1 MSEPVAS
8 TESVSVGPTVLVV
21 EDNEDLRENAVL
33 VLRLE
38 GFNAL
43 SATDGQDALDQL
55 MTGKC
60 EPDLIVS
67 DIAMPRLDGY
77 GFFDAVHKIPA
88 LRTIP
93 FIFLTARGSRRDIR
107 FGKELGVDDYLVKPF
122 NAEDFLIAIRSKL
135 RRNQEIRE
143 QAESKLDDARRR
155 LVQLLSHE
163 LRTPLTYVTG
173 GFSLLAEGLEQDE
186 LPNDM
191 QLSMGLIRSGT
202 QRLTR
207 LAEQL
212 VLYAELI
219 SGHSKLQM
227 DILGEPLDLSLLLQE
242 IVSLAKIDYSSRSIS
257 FVQDIDTSDTIEVF
271 TVSDMLRM
279 GLNEVLRNAATYCDE
294 NSEVHV
300 GLKRDG
306 NYAVIQIA
314 DQGRGIAPEDQ
325 ADIWEILIQSERI
338 KHEQQGAGMGLPI
351 VKQIMLLHGGNV
363 ALESVVDQGTSVT
376 LRLPVFVTDA
386 GKSAPKTQRT
396 L

>member
-1 MSEPVAS
+1 MRLRSNMSATP
-8 TESVSVGPTVLVV
+8 ESPESAAVGPTVLVV

-38 GFNAL
+38 GYNAL
-43 SATDGQDALDQL
+43 SATDGQDALDLL
-55 MTGKC
+55 MGGKC

-77 GFFDAVHKIPA
+77 AFFEAVHKIPT

-135 RRNQEIRE
+135 KRSQEIWE

-173 GFSLLAEGLEQDE
+173 GFSLLADGLEQNE
-186 LPNDM
+186 LPADM

-227 DILGEPLDLSLLLQE
+227 DILGEAVDLRLLVQDA
-242 IVSLAKIDYSSRSIS
+242 VSIARREFSVRSID
-257 FVQDIDTSDTIEVF
+257 F
-271 TVSDMLRM
+271 
-279 GLNEVLRNAATYCDE
+279 
-294 NSEVHV
+294 
-300 GLKRDG
+300 
-306 NYAVIQIA
+306 
-314 DQGRGIAPEDQ
+314 
-325 ADIWEILIQSERI
+325 
-338 KHEQQGAGMGLPI
+338 
-351 VKQIMLLHGGNV
+351 
-363 ALESVVDQGTSVT
+363 AL
-376 LRLPVFVTDA
+376 
-386 GKSAPKTQRT
+386 
-396 L
+396 

>member
-43 SATDGQDALDQL
+43 SATDGQDALDLL
-55 MTGKC
+55 MSGKC
-60 EPDLIVS
+60 RPDLIVS

-77 GFFDAVHKIPA
+77 GFFEAVHSNPT
-88 LRTIP
+88 LRAIP

-219 SGHSKLQM
+219 SGHSKIQLEKLGAPANLALAAKEALSQAQRETAARNLQWVTE
-227 DILGEPLDLSLLLQE
+227 LELPE
-242 IVSLAKIDYSSRSIS
+242 AV
-257 FVQDIDTSDTIEVF
+257 FVF
-271 TVSDMLRM
+271 TISDFLRYAIY
-279 GLNEVLRNAATYCDE
+279 EIIRNATTFSSYE
-294 NSEVHV
+294 
-300 GLKRDG
+300 G
-306 NYAVIQIA
+306 
-314 DQGRGIAPEDQ
+314 
-325 ADIWEILIQSERI
+325 
-338 KHEQQGAGMGLPI
+338 
-351 VKQIMLLHGGNV
+351 
-363 ALESVVDQGTSVT
+363 VVSA
-376 LRLPVFVTDA
+376 RLYVE
-386 GKSAPKTQRT
+386 GE
-396 L
+396 